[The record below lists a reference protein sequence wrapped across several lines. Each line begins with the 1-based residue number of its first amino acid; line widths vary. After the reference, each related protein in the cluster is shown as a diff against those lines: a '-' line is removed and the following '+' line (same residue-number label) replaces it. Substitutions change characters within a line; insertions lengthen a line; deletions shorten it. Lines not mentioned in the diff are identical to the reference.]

1 MICET
6 MSLYTG
12 NLTEIGWNNVEAY
25 CDEGIQENRT
35 LDYKE
40 EFPSHL
46 ENTIAAMANTFGGVE
61 TMLYTS
67 SRLSPIRLACA
78 HASISAPRNT
88 KSHPSSRASEV
99 SREIRP

>member
-12 NLTEIGWNNVEAY
+12 NLTEIGWNNVEAF

-46 ENTIAAMANTFGGVE
+46 ENTIAAMANTFGGVVLIGVAE
-61 TMLYTS
+61 DDD
-67 SRLSPIRLACA
+67 SRPAG
-78 HASISAPRNT
+78 HPRHQLGRSDRSQNCGLGR
-88 KSHPSSRASEV
+88 HQ
-99 SREIRP
+99 